1 MVSLLSSYRV
11 FYFSFLP
18 PKLFKSGGIG
28 GRIADGVLNV
38 AMAEVILNEPGI
50 RALISQGEAAGMA
63 EHVGVRGQGQP
74 GQFPIMADGRPDG
87 FAVERPAPFT
97 DKKII
102 PRRFHSFPFFEPCL
116 DQPQFI
122 GPQRVRGGQALFEP
136 GDMQDPAFGIH
147 LREFQPAGFR
157 DPQAVAEQQQHQA
170 AVAGLV
176 ARAFDGGEEL
186 VHFQAGEVFAV
197 IHRFVPCGGFPPP
210 YHSTACG
217 RFVGKHRTK

>member
-87 FAVERPAPFT
+87 FAIERPAPFT
-97 DKKII
+97 DKEII
-102 PRRFHSFPFFEPCL
+102 PRRFHSFPLFQPRL
-116 DQPQFI
+116 DEAQFI
-122 GPQRVRGGQALFEP
+122 GPQRVCGGQTLFEA
-136 GDMQDPAFGIH
+136 GDMEDAAFDIDLGQ
-147 LREFQPAGFR
+147 FQAAGFR
-157 DPQAVAEQQQHQA
+157 DPQTVAEQQQHQA

-176 ARAFDGGEEL
+176 PRPFDGGEEL
-186 VHFQAGEVFAV
+186 VHFQAGEMFALV
-197 IHRFVPCGGFPPP
+197 HRFVSCGGFRGLGR
-210 YHSTACG
+210 STACG
-217 RFVGKHRTK
+217 RRLGKHRTK